1 MKLIPKTKTVQ
12 KRKKEEIKEGI
23 KEQRKDREKKEG
35 RIEQFLKN
43 IVIKILKIL
52 AN

>member
-12 KRKKEEIKEGI
+12 KRKQEEIKEGI
-23 KEQRKDREKKEG
+23 KEQRKGREKKEG
-35 RIEQFLKN
+35 RIEQFL
-43 IVIKILKIL
+43 